1 MMINELNLSPT
12 GYVIFFVLA
21 MVLLIVALRRES
33 YLELDSERFEPKKD
47 NHRDEVVGAR
57 YGAVMQIERH

>member
-1 MMINELNLSPT
+1 MIDELNLSPT
-12 GYVIFFVLA
+12 GWVVFFVI
-21 MVLLIVALRRES
+21 VIGLLVAIVRRRS
-33 YLELDSERFEPKKD
+33 YLTLDCERLEPKED

>member
-1 MMINELNLSPT
+1 MIDAPNLSPT
-12 GYVIFFVLA
+12 GWVVFFVI
-21 MVLLIVALRRES
+21 VIGLLVAIVRRRS
-33 YLELDSERFEPKKD
+33 YLTLDCERLEPKED

>member
-1 MMINELNLSPT
+1 MIDELNLSPV
-12 GYVIFFVLA
+12 GYVIVFVLA
-21 MVLLIVALRRES
+21 IIMLIVAIHRES
-33 YLELDSERFEPKKD
+33 YFTLDSERLEPKED

>member
-1 MMINELNLSPT
+1 MIDELNLSPV
-12 GYVIFFVLA
+12 GYVIVFVLA
-21 MVLLIVALRRES
+21 IIMLIVAIHRES
-33 YLELDSERFEPKKD
+33 YLTLDCERLEPKED